1 MMQEC
6 NAASLFQ
13 PMRCVSKLCRLN
25 IPTTCRKCGADEGHM
40 HNRIG
45 RRAAVAGADAWLSN
59 MLWAPFWSLR
69 RTKARLCFRA
79 SKVQKQC
86 AREVETAFTDPR
98 GASGDSAN
106 LK

>member
-1 MMQEC
+1 
-6 NAASLFQ
+6 
-13 PMRCVSKLCRLN
+13 
-25 IPTTCRKCGADEGHM
+25 M

-79 SKVQKQC
+79 SKVQTQC
-86 AREVETAFTDPR
+86 AR
-98 GASGDSAN
+98 
-106 LK
+106 